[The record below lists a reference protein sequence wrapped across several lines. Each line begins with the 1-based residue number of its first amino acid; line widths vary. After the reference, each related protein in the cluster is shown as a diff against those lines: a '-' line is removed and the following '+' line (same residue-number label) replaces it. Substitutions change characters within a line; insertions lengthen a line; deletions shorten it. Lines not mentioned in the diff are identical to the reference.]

1 MEHQNKR
8 NNNGS
13 KKYSQTQQSID
24 EKKQRGQ
31 IKNLSYGST
40 KRARH
45 ILRNLPNEMTHEIG
59 LTYPRQFPKDGA
71 VVKTH
76 LHKMMLRFNYRGI
89 RTFWFMEFQK
99 RGACHFHLIVDK
111 EIDEDE
117 LKRIW
122 YEIVGSGD
130 MRHREHGAHI
140 SPIRNT
146 DSFKKYLS
154 SYLTKEE
161 QKKVPY
167 FYHNAGRFWGYS
179 RSLVNVN
186 IAIIVGPK
194 DEIRR
199 IRKNYRIFRR
209 WQKARFRQW
218 NGKAVTTKKM
228 KNINPYVYV
237 LPGEYLF
244 FADARKLIDAVKGT
258 PYDDELFEDWSR
270 AWA

>member
-1 MEHQNKR
+1 MEKESKDSIQPLKSSSADQKR
-8 NNNGS
+8 
-13 KKYSQTQQSID
+13 K
-24 EKKQRGQ
+24 ERGQ
-31 IKNLSYGST
+31 IKKLSYGST

-111 EIDEDE
+111 EIAEDE
-117 LKRIW
+117 LKRMW
-122 YEIVGSGD
+122 YEVVGSGD
-130 MRHREHGAHI
+130 KRHREHGAHI

-154 SYLTKEE
+154 AYLTKEE

-167 FYHNAGRFWGYS
+167 FYQNAGRFWGYS
-179 RSLVNVN
+179 RSLITVKISVV
-186 IAIIVGPK
+186 VGPK
-194 DEIRR
+194 EEILILRR
-199 IRKNYRIFRR
+199 NFRIFRK
-209 WQKARFRQW
+209 WQEARYRQW
-218 NGKAVTTKKM
+218 RGKKTTKK
-228 KNINPYVYV
+228 KILQVNRWAFYI
-237 LPGEYLF
+237 PGEYLYIT
-244 FADARKLIDAVKGT
+244 DARTFINKCKGE
-258 PYDDELFEDWSR
+258 PYFDELFDQLW
-270 AWA
+270 

>member
-1 MEHQNKR
+1 
-8 NNNGS
+8 
-13 KKYSQTQQSID
+13 
-24 EKKQRGQ
+24 
-31 IKNLSYGST
+31 
-40 KRARH
+40 
-45 ILRNLPNEMTHEIG
+45 MTYEIG